1 MNRAIYARVLF
12 GASAIFF
19 GVIAL
24 MWHDRATWQGDSN
37 LWKMPLGAPI
47 GELLMAAQIV
57 AGVALFFPRTARFA
71 SIVLAVVYAIF
82 SLAQIPGIVRHA
94 TMFGAYDGFFEQ
106 FCLLCG
112 AVAVYVVTAPCTA
125 RSSALGRGARIGLG
139 LSVISFTLAQALNLG
154 DTAGLVPK
162 WIPPNEMFWAIVT
175 TIAFALAA
183 IAILINVKARLAIN
197 LMTLMIVLFG
207 LLVWIPHLGPQPAAH
222 IAWSEFGLTFLIAGA
237 SWAVADVPSV
247 S

>member
-1 MNRAIYARVLF
+1 MKTAIYARLLF

-24 MWHDRATWQGDSN
+24 MWHDAATWQGDSN
-37 LWKMPLGAPI
+37 LWKMPLGTAI
-47 GELLMAAQIV
+47 GAVLMIAQIV
-57 AGVALFFPRTARFA
+57 GGIALFFSRTARFA

-112 AVAVYVVTAPCTA
+112 ALAVYAVTQPDVA
-125 RSSALGRGARIGLG
+125 RSAALGRAVRVGLG
-139 LSVISFTLAQALNLG
+139 LSVISFTLAQAVYLN

-162 WIPPNEMFWAIVT
+162 WIPPSQMFWAVLT

-183 IAILINVKARLAIN
+183 IAILINIKARLAIR
-197 LMTLMIVLFG
+197 LMTLMIALFG

-237 SWAVADVPSV
+237 SWVVADVPSV